1 MRAATVFALALTV
14 AMASPAFAQKGEHGK
29 GHAKGTEK
37 QKTEVEYKQ
46 HTDKRGNVVGEYKQN
61 VDGRKVQYQTRN
73 GVVTSVKSKGS
84 PAFCRSGSGHPVY
97 GRSWCVQKGF
107 GLGNANWNRV
117 TWGDVVL
124 QPRRASISDVLSSVV
139 LGRLTNYAAQ
149 RLGLTSPLYGSWL
162 NNTTD
167 RRVYI
172 VRSGSV
178 PVAEMV
184 DVNGDRRADYVL
196 LYNR

>member
-1 MRAATVFALALTV
+1 MKSISVIALALTV
-14 AMASPAFAQKGEHGK
+14 ACATPVFAQKGQGK
-29 GHAKGTEK
+29 AHASGRQRAENGT
-37 QKTEVEYKQ
+37 T
-46 HTDKRGNVVGEYKQN
+46 RGGR
-61 VDGRKVQYQTRN
+61 VDRVQTRN
-73 GVVTSVKSKGS
+73 RGYVVETRNKGGG
-84 PAFCRSGSGHPVY
+84 PAFCRSGAGHPVY

-107 GLGNANWNRV
+107 GLGNSNWNRV
-117 TWGDVVL
+117 TWGDVIL
-124 QPRRASISDVLSSVV
+124 QPRRASIGDVLGSVV
-139 LGRLTNYAAQ
+139 LGRLTDYAAQ
-149 RLGLTSPLYGSWL
+149 RLGLVSPLYGSWL
-162 NNTTD
+162 TNTTD